1 MSNSIGGLTLQ
12 LVAEE
17 SLRTLVPELVPLT
30 KIAVTDFGSYVA
42 ERGSTVHT
50 RYAGSFTA
58 TQYVAADGY
67 VPQNASSTDVA
78 INLGE
83 PYYVDVAFTDFE
95 ASTLSLER
103 LRRLFFAPI
112 ANAVQKSLFDNVLN
126 LVTSSA
132 FATAAYSGAKA
143 DFDRKAVANAATSLT
158 KANLPHNERHLLL
171 SPDAMG
177 QLVQDPTVAS
187 TYSYGVS
194 DVIQNNA
201 IDKKLHGFGVSEYN
215 GFAGLSG
222 TVVGQGLNGVASCKE
237 GLVIVSRVPAS
248 PTTGG
253 GEQMNVTD
261 PESGFTFALRYFY
274 NWQKGTHNMQAVWLT
289 GAAVGNP
296 AALQRIAFT
305 S

>member
-30 KIAVTDFGSYVA
+30 KIAVTDFGAYVA

-50 RYAGSFTA
+50 RYASSFSSTKFNPANGFVPTA
-58 TQYVAADGY
+58 AT
-67 VPQNASSTDVA
+67 STDVA
-78 INLGE
+78 ITLEE
-83 PYYVDVAFTDFE
+83 PDYVDLAFTDFE

-103 LRRLFFAPI
+103 LRRLFFAPV
-112 ANAVQKSLFDNVLN
+112 ANAVQKSLFDSL
-126 LVTSSA
+126 LAKVTVA
-132 FATAAYSGAKA
+132 NFATAAYSGAKA
-143 DFDRKAVANAATSLT
+143 SFNRIAVANAATALT
-158 KANLPHNERHLLL
+158 KANLPHKDRHILL
-171 SPDAMG
+171 SPDGLG
-177 QLVQDPTVAS
+177 QLVQDPTVAQAF
-187 TYSYGVS
+187 SYGNA

-215 GFAGLSG
+215 GFPTSG
-222 TVVGQGLNGVASCKE
+222 TAFNEYLNGIATCKE

-274 NWQKGTHNMQAVWLT
+274 NWQMGTHNMQAIWLT
-289 GAAVGNP
+289 GSAVGNP

>member
-30 KIAVTDFGSYVA
+30 KIAVTDFGAYVA

-50 RYAGSFTA
+50 RYASSFSSTKFNPANGFVPTA
-58 TQYVAADGY
+58 AT
-67 VPQNASSTDVA
+67 STDVA
-78 INLGE
+78 ITLEE
-83 PYYVDVAFTDFE
+83 PDYVDLAFTDFE

-103 LRRLFFAPI
+103 LRRLFFAPV
-112 ANAVQKSLFDNVLN
+112 ANAVQKSLFDSL
-126 LVTSSA
+126 LAKVTVA
-132 FATAAYSGAKA
+132 NFATAAYSGAKA
-143 DFDRKAVANAATSLT
+143 SFNRIAVANAATNLT
-158 KANLPHNERHLLL
+158 KANLPHKDRHILL
-171 SPDAMG
+171 SPDGLG
-177 QLVQDPTVAS
+177 QLVQDPTVAQAF
-187 TYSYGVS
+187 SYGNAE
-194 DVIQNNA
+194 VIQNNA
-201 IDKKLHGFGVSEYN
+201 IDKKLHGFSVSEYN
-215 GFAGLSG
+215 GFPTSG
-222 TVVGQGLNGVASCKE
+222 TAFNEYLNGIATCKE

-274 NWQKGTHNMQAVWLT
+274 NWQMGTHNMQAIWLT
-289 GAAVGNP
+289 GSAVGNP

>member
-30 KIAVTDFGSYVA
+30 KIAVTDFGAYVA

-50 RYAGSFTA
+50 RYASSFSSTKFNPANGFVPTA
-58 TQYVAADGY
+58 AT
-67 VPQNASSTDVA
+67 STDVA
-78 INLGE
+78 ITLEE
-83 PYYVDVAFTDFE
+83 PDYVDLAFTDFE

-103 LRRLFFAPI
+103 LRRLFFAPV
-112 ANAVQKSLFDNVLN
+112 ANAVQKSLFDSL
-126 LVTSSA
+126 LAKVTVA
-132 FATAAYSGAKA
+132 NFATAAYSGAKSS
-143 DFDRKAVANAATSLT
+143 FNRIAVANAATNLT
-158 KANLPHNERHLLL
+158 KANLPHKDRHILL
-171 SPDAMG
+171 SPDGLG
-177 QLVQDPTVAS
+177 QLVQDPTVAQAF
-187 TYSYGVS
+187 SYGNAE
-194 DVIQNNA
+194 VIQNNA

-215 GFAGLSG
+215 GFPTSG
-222 TVVGQGLNGVASCKE
+222 TAFNEYLNGIATCKE

-274 NWQKGTHNMQAVWLT
+274 NWQMGTHNMQAIWLT
-289 GAAVGNP
+289 GSAVGNP

>member
-50 RYAGSFTA
+50 RYAASFTSTKYNPA
-58 TQYVAADGY
+58 NGY
-67 VPQNASSTDVA
+67 VPTAATSTDVA
-78 INLGE
+78 ITLEE
-83 PYYVDVAFTDFE
+83 PDYVDVAFTDFE

-103 LRRLFFAPI
+103 LRRLFMAPM
-112 ANAVQKSLFDNVLN
+112 ANAIQLSLYNAVLGK
-126 LVTSSA
+126 VTNAA
-132 FATAAYSGAKA
+132 FASKAYDGAII
-143 DFDRKAVANAATSLT
+143 DFDRKSVAAAATSLT
-158 KANLPHNERHLLL
+158 KANLPHNDRHLLL
-171 SPDAMG
+171 SPDALG
-177 QLVQDPTVAS
+177 QLVQDPSVAQ
-187 TYSYGVS
+187 TFSYGVS

-201 IDKKLHGFGVSEYN
+201 IDKKLHGFGVSEFN
-215 GFAGLSG
+215 GFSGLG
-222 TVVGQGLNGVASCKE
+222 TPSSEGLNGIASCKE
-237 GLVIVSRVPAS
+237 GLVIVTRVPAS

-274 NWQKGTHNMQAVWLT
+274 NWQMGTHNMQAVWLQGT
-289 GAAVGNP
+289 AVGNP
-296 AALQRIAFT
+296 NALQRIIFND
-305 S
+305 

>member
-30 KIAVTDFGSYVA
+30 KIAVTDFGAYVA

-50 RYAGSFTA
+50 RYASSFSSTKFNPANGFVPTA
-58 TQYVAADGY
+58 AT
-67 VPQNASSTDVA
+67 STDVA
-78 INLGE
+78 ITLEE
-83 PYYVDVAFTDFE
+83 PDYVDLAFTDFE

-103 LRRLFFAPI
+103 LRRLFFAPV
-112 ANAVQKSLFDNVLN
+112 ANAVQKSLFDSL
-126 LVTSSA
+126 LAKVTVA
-132 FATAAYSGAKA
+132 NFATAAYSGAKA
-143 DFDRKAVANAATSLT
+143 NFNRIAVANAATNLT
-158 KANLPHNERHLLL
+158 KANLPHKDRHILL
-171 SPDAMG
+171 SPDGLG
-177 QLVQDPTVAS
+177 QLVQDPTVAQAF
-187 TYSYGVS
+187 SYGNAE
-194 DVIQNNA
+194 VIQNNA

-215 GFAGLSG
+215 GFPTSG
-222 TVVGQGLNGVASCKE
+222 TAFNEYLNGIATCKE

-261 PESGFTFALRYFY
+261 PESKFTFALRYFY
-274 NWQKGTHNMQAVWLT
+274 NWQMGTHNMQAIWLT
-289 GAAVGNP
+289 GSAVGNP

>member
-42 ERGSTVHT
+42 ERGSVVHT
-50 RYAGSFTA
+50 RYANSFASTKYNPANGFVPTA
-58 TQYVAADGY
+58 AV
-67 VPQNASSTDVA
+67 STDVA
-78 INLGE
+78 ITLEE
-83 PYYVDVAFTDFE
+83 PDYVDLAFTDFE

-103 LRRLFFAPI
+103 LRRLFFAPV
-112 ANAVQKSLFDNVLN
+112 ANAVQKSLFDSVLSK
-126 LVTSSA
+126 VTSAS
-132 FATAAYSGAKA
+132 FTTAAYSGAKSS
-143 DFDRKAVANAATSLT
+143 FNRIAVANAATALT
-158 KANLPHNERHLLL
+158 KANLPHKDRHILL
-171 SPDAMG
+171 SPDALG
-177 QLVQDPTVAS
+177 QLVQDPTVAQAF
-187 TYSYGVS
+187 SYGNA

-201 IDKKLHGFGVSEYN
+201 IDKKLHGFGISEYN
-215 GFAGLSG
+215 GFPTSG
-222 TVVGQGLNGVASCKE
+222 TAYTEGLNGIASCKE

-274 NWQKGTHNMQAVWLT
+274 NWQMGTHNMQAIWLT
-289 GAAVGNP
+289 GSSVGNP
-296 AALQRIAFT
+296 NALQRIAFT

>member
-30 KIAVTDFGSYVA
+30 KIAVTDFGAYVA

-50 RYAGSFTA
+50 RYASSFSSTKFNPANGFVPTA
-58 TQYVAADGY
+58 AT
-67 VPQNASSTDVA
+67 STDVA
-78 INLGE
+78 ITLEE
-83 PYYVDVAFTDFE
+83 PDYVDLAFTDFE

-103 LRRLFFAPI
+103 LRRLFFAPV
-112 ANAVQKSLFDNVLN
+112 ANAVQKSLFDSL
-126 LVTSSA
+126 LAKVTVA
-132 FATAAYSGAKA
+132 NFATAAYSGAKSS
-143 DFDRKAVANAATSLT
+143 FNRIAVANAATNLT
-158 KANLPHNERHLLL
+158 KANLPHKDRHILL
-171 SPDAMG
+171 SPDGLG
-177 QLVQDPTVAS
+177 QLVQDPTVAQAF
-187 TYSYGVS
+187 SYGNAE
-194 DVIQNNA
+194 VIQNNA

-215 GFAGLSG
+215 GFPTSG
-222 TVVGQGLNGVASCKE
+222 TAFNEYLNGIATCEE

-274 NWQKGTHNMQAVWLT
+274 NWQMGTHNMQAIWLT
-289 GAAVGNP
+289 GSAVGNP